1 MWCLSLLFGFLLLF
15 VGFRR
20 SDDFAAALVRGS
32 ILHIVCAI
40 IYYIL
45 EAPLWIALSPLVLSL
60 FFVRL
65 NRGLVTTALAVI
77 MIYLTFS
84 HLFLSKVKS
93 TDDFEIARAV
103 SIYPVPDHVLQWYVS
118 DNFYKKL
125 PLETGFNP
133 DKKQLWSV
141 GDRPIFLG
149 LLNAWI
155 GKILEHSKEQYFL
168 RIIFLSSLL
177 WVFINQFLIGELG
190 IKNKVP
196 RILILLTLLT
206 SPFFITNT
214 IYTWPKLA
222 SMTYIFAALTLFR
235 VNPILGGISAALAV
249 LCHSGGQ
256 FGVLFIILWFLKD
269 LLKERRI
276 YKFLVA
282 FFLVTIPHNIY
293 LKENSNQTGLY
304 HRVILCREG
313 SYAFPTPVITLKE
326 ACLKY
331 YQKVGLSGVIK
342 DRIESFKKAFFDGYK
357 RAPHLIRNVFDRSVL
372 REWYI
377 SILSYPSFSYGIF
390 SLFIGVF
397 FCFFKEVR
405 LIALGFSLLGLFSA
419 LLAESSVMVAHGI
432 PYIIQ
437 TTISLGVLFLLYRI
451 RPIFYLYCA
460 LSIALNLGI
469 SSFVPQLW
477 GGAISP
483 FLILLGSSVL
493 LSMDWESASL
503 IVCKRLS
510 K

>member
-1 MWCLSLLFGFLLLF
+1 MSLVFGFLLLF

-20 SDDFAAALVRGS
+20 SDDGFAAALVRGS
-32 ILHIVCAI
+32 ILHILCAI
-40 IYYIL
+40 IYYVF
-45 EAPLWIALSPLVLSL
+45 EAPLWISILPLVISL
-60 FFVRL
+60 IFVRL
-65 NRGLVTTALAVI
+65 NKRLVTSALALVI
-77 MIYLTFS
+77 IYLTFS
-84 HLFLSKVKS
+84 QLFLSKVKS

-118 DNFYKKL
+118 DNFFKKL

-141 GDRPIFLG
+141 GDRPIFIG
-149 LLNAWI
+149 LLNAWF

-168 RIIFLSSLL
+168 RVIFLSSLL
-177 WVFINQFLIGELG
+177 WVFIGRFITKELG
-190 IKNKVP
+190 INSKLGTS
-196 RILILLTLLT
+196 LILLTLLS

-214 IYTWPKLA
+214 IYPWPKLA
-222 SMTYIFAALTLFR
+222 SMTYVFAAIALFR
-235 VNPILGGISAALAV
+235 KNPFLGGASAALGV

-256 FGVLFIILWFLKD
+256 FGVLFILLWFLKD
-269 LLKERRI
+269 LFRERRI

-282 FFLVTIPHNIY
+282 FFLVTVPHNIY

-304 HRVILCREG
+304 HRVILCRGG
-313 SYAFPTPVITLKE
+313 SYAFPTPVISLKE
-326 ACLKY
+326 ACIKY
-331 YQKVGLSGVIK
+331 YEKAGVSGVIK
-342 DRIESFKKAFFDGYK
+342 DRIESFKKAFFDGYS
-357 RAPHLIRNVFDRSVL
+357 RAPHLIINVFDRSVL

-390 SLFIGVF
+390 SLLIGVL

-437 TTISLGVLFLLYRI
+437 ITISLGVLFLLYRI
-451 RPIFYLYCA
+451 RPIFYLYCF
-460 LSIALNLGI
+460 LSIAMNLGI

-477 GGAISP
+477 GGAITP
-483 FLILLGSSVL
+483 FILLFGASVL
-493 LSMDWESASL
+493 LSMNQ
-503 IVCKRLS
+503 RLGQDT
-510 K
+510 